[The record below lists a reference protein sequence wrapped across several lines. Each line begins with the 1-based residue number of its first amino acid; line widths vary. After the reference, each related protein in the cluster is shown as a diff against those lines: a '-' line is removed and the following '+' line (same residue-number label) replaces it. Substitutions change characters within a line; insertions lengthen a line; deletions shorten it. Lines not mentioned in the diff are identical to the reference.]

1 MNVLFVGP
9 KSRTASEPH
18 TPRLDMAR
26 RIEELS
32 ARLDQ
37 LEKALTAKTTARK
50 PAAKKA
56 APRKTTA

>member
-9 KSRTASEPH
+9 RSRTSGETR

-32 ARLDQ
+32 ARLDE
-37 LEKALTAKTTARK
+37 LEQAVIARK
-50 PAAKKA
+50 TVKKPAKKA
-56 APRKTTA
+56 ASPKQTT

>member
-9 KSRTASEPH
+9 KSRTVPETQ

-32 ARLDQ
+32 ARLDE

-50 PAAKKA
+50 PATKKA
-56 APRKTTA
+56 APRKTIA